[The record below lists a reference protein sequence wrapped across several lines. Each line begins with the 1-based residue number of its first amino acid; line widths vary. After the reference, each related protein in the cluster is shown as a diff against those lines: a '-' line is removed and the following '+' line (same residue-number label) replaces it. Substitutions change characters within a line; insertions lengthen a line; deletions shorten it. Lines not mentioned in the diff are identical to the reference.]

1 LKLSQASFA
10 RIALSSYVLN
20 GVSAAFGLFLISGSA
35 RLLVGSF
42 AAAVAT
48 LGVIVVIPPDS
59 PAPLRGK
66 WLRLLPAVFI
76 GTPLFYGVRLLH
88 ATPLHLA
95 LLLIPATFCAFLGAA
110 WGRRGVPISISAM
123 FAMVFALAVPASD
136 SGGASTLYFAA
147 GALSFVLYAAAA
159 NAVLNAR
166 YRSQIL
172 AETLLAMA
180 SLMRIQSVQLICKQR
195 DEGAGSD
202 PIGLLLREQAAF
214 ADQLQITR
222 DMLLESP
229 RTPRRQQLAGIL
241 VRLLETRDAL
251 LACELDVD
259 LLVAGEHH
267 QPLLMALRANMERCA
282 AALERLADSFLKGRL
297 VTAIGVEGTRVEE
310 AQALIDASADVLARG
325 LAARIQTI
333 GKEVTALYALA
344 RRELEPDLA
353 VVRASWRMFISPT
366 VWSWRPLA
374 TLWHWDAPP
383 LRHALRAALAIGSA
397 YALSLWVPWATHA
410 DWILLTIVVVLRG
423 SLAQTLERRNSRVAG
438 TLLGSVVAGALLV
451 RDPSAVLVMFIVI
464 LAQGVAHAFAV
475 KRYLATAVAATVL
488 AILQAHL
495 LNAHLNPAF
504 QVFERIADTF
514 IGVAIAWAFS
524 YVLPAWERTQMPSLT
539 ARALDA
545 QARYA
550 RLSLELGQ
558 RETPDQ
564 RPELDWRLA
573 RREAYDSLSALVQ
586 AAQRSLAEPRAVRPP
601 LPQLELLLAHSYQL
615 LAQLTAVKTMLML
628 DRERLDSARF
638 GAPLRDAI
646 KRMVGSL
653 KSGGVS
659 SSSPDSRASA
669 PSDGLT
675 LPDPFSPD
683 VTPWLLR
690 RLQLAVDLAERV
702 QNDAQRVCGVG
713 V

>member
-1 LKLSQASFA
+1 
-10 RIALSSYVLN
+10 
-20 GVSAAFGLFLISGSA
+20 
-35 RLLVGSF
+35 
-42 AAAVAT
+42 
-48 LGVIVVIPPDS
+48 
-59 PAPLRGK
+59 
-66 WLRLLPAVFI
+66 
-76 GTPLFYGVRLLH
+76 
-88 ATPLHLA
+88 
-95 LLLIPATFCAFLGAA
+95 
-110 WGRRGVPISISAM
+110 
-123 FAMVFALAVPASD
+123 
-136 SGGASTLYFAA
+136 
-147 GALSFVLYAAAA
+147 
-159 NAVLNAR
+159 
-166 YRSQIL
+166 
-172 AETLLAMA
+172 
-180 SLMRIQSVQLICKQR
+180 
-195 DEGAGSD
+195 
-202 PIGLLLREQAAF
+202 
-214 ADQLQITR
+214 
-222 DMLLESP
+222 
-229 RTPRRQQLAGIL
+229 
-241 VRLLETRDAL
+241 
-251 LACELDVD
+251 
-259 LLVAGEHH
+259 
-267 QPLLMALRANMERCA
+267 
-282 AALERLADSFLKGRL
+282 
-297 VTAIGVEGTRVEE
+297 
-310 AQALIDASADVLARG
+310 
-325 LAARIQTI
+325 
-333 GKEVTALYALA
+333 
-344 RRELEPDLA
+344 
-353 VVRASWRMFISPT
+353 
-366 VWSWRPLA
+366 
-374 TLWHWDAPP
+374 
-383 LRHALRAALAIGSA
+383 
-397 YALSLWVPWATHA
+397 
-410 DWILLTIVVVLRG
+410 
-423 SLAQTLERRNSRVAG
+423 
-438 TLLGSVVAGALLV
+438 
-451 RDPSAVLVMFIVI
+451 MFIVI
-464 LAQGVAHAFAV
+464 LAQGVAHDFAV